1 VEAKGIEVSTISQDI
16 ETSIR
21 LLTERAE
28 QANGLAKMLR
38 QLLAVQS
45 APAQWDVSFRFKN
58 SMSQLLDK
66 DLLQRVMING
76 VKTTIEEIEAA
87 LEVTLSTN
95 EILIQEQIQAM
106 KDRGEEPVK
115 S

>member
-1 VEAKGIEVSTISQDI
+1 MSTISQDI

-38 QLLAVQS
+38 QLLVVQS
-45 APAQWDVSFRFKN
+45 AQARWDVSFRFN
-58 SMSQLLDK
+58 NGTLQLLDK
-66 DLLQRVMING
+66 DLLQRVMMNG
-76 VKTTIEEIEAA
+76 VKVTIEQIEAA

-95 EILIQEQIQAM
+95 EILIKEQMQAM
-106 KDRGEEPVK
+106 RECGDAAAAKYIGGEG
-115 S
+115 